1 MIWRLTGSLLLF
13 AGCAAAVEVDGLTLA
28 FKTVRLS
35 SGVQEIVAEIK
46 VQEGDAVKKD
56 QVLARLHDEKERAEH
71 ERAERIVE
79 KRDFD
84 AKAAAALVAD
94 KITSREKALEADI
107 ELKLA
112 KVDVEIAQRKIDEKT
127 IKSPMDGLLVRK
139 LKEEGESVD
148 RVEPMFEIINID
160 QLYLQF
166 YLERSVAAS
175 LTQGRE
181 IEFWLTGEPQKKWRA
196 KVDFIS
202 PGADAASGLF
212 RIKLLFDNPD
222 RIIKAGVRVTAKY

>member
-1 MIWRLTGSLLLF
+1 MILRLAGSIVL
-13 AGCAAAVEVDGLTLA
+13 GAAWASAVEVDGLTLP

-71 ERAERIVE
+71 ERAEQIVQ

-84 AKAAAALVAD
+84 AKAASALVAD
-94 KITSREKALEADI
+94 KITSREKALEAEI

-112 KVDVEIAQRKIDEKT
+112 KVDVDIAQRKVDEKT
-127 IKSPMDGLLVRK
+127 IKSPMDGIVVRK

-166 YLERSVAAS
+166 YLDRVVAAG
-175 LTQGRE
+175 LTPGRE
-181 IEFWLTGEPQKKWRA
+181 VEFCISGEAEKTWKA

-212 RIKLLFDNPD
+212 RVKLLFDNPGGT
-222 RIIKAGVRVTAKY
+222 IKAGVRVTAKF